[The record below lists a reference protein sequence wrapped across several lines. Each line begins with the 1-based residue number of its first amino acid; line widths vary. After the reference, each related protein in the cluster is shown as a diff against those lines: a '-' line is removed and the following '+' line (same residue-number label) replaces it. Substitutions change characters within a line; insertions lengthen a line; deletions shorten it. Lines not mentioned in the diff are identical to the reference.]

1 MPRRTELACEVPLCP
16 DSPPRLRETSL
27 EPAVKRAM
35 MVVGQTKPSP
45 TRCVYYEARSSA
57 VPVSTGERVPRYDG
71 AVRPDYLLGVAT
83 RIRLEV
89 IDRAPRRAARV
100 WSGLDGQPDSQLADT
115 AEPGRGRVG
124 GRSRYPG
131 EGRGVLQ
138 GGSRGRDLG
147 NGSQRAQG
155 VGRAV
160 AYGASS
166 ESAVGVCGV
175 PVLGDVP

>member
-1 MPRRTELACEVPLCP
+1 MKQGVLPFQYEQE
-16 DSPPRLRETSL
+16 
-27 EPAVKRAM
+27 KR
-35 MVVGQTKPSP
+35 
-45 TRCVYYEARSSA
+45 
-57 VPVSTGERVPRYDG
+57 STGMT
-71 AVRPDYLLGVAT
+71 ALVRPDYLLGVAT

-89 IDRAPRRAARV
+89 IDRAPRRVAMV

-115 AEPGRGRVG
+115 AEPSRGRVG

-160 AYGASS
+160 ACGASS
-166 ESAVGVCGV
+166 ESAVFRYLEMFHDASEEARREAHRAFIPSPNEALRGLHQVNV
-175 PVLGDVP
+175 DLLSFVQSR